1 MQRRLHWKGGM
12 LCDRVLCDCVMG
24 GKKWMRLHF
33 SSFLHCCSKPCSS
46 SCRCTWLPS
55 NIYGCFLWNI
65 VTFHL
70 TSGWCHLNDFLL
82 PVWSSTPW
90 TCTYA
95 LTFSTMC
102 PGQAEV
108 VSPRLAQGLRPL
120 SAFYFVHRPCAPHL
134 STCVL
139 VHQCYTCIICWRRE
153 VCPGLESAIYV
164 LFCPRTIVPF
174 VRTIVCK
181 CVSCPRKCAQLC
193 QLSASRM
200 CLLWT
205 WQVLQQKQKCGCFR
219 WWLFYMFE

>member
-1 MQRRLHWKGGM
+1 MQRRLHWKGGV

-120 SAFYFVHRPCAPHL
+120 SAFYFVHQQTMC
-134 STCVL
+134 T
-139 VHQCYTCIICWRRE
+139 T
-153 VCPGLESAIYV
+153 LESQYTGVRYMLKKGSVALRLAQGWKV
-164 LFCPRTIVPF
+164 LSMFFF
-174 VRTIVCK
+174 VHKFHTKCDICK
-181 CVSCPRKCAQLC
+181 SCALVSCTMYNVATVDLHMLDLC
-193 QLSASRM
+193 
-200 CLLWT
+200 
-205 WQVLQQKQKCGCFR
+205 
-219 WWLFYMFE
+219 

>member
-1 MQRRLHWKGGM
+1 MQRRLHWKSGV

-120 SAFYFVHRPCAPHL
+120 SAFYFVHQQTMCVHH
-134 STCVL
+134 TCVPIL
-139 VHQCYTCIICWRRE
+139 VCAIYAEEGKCGPQ
-153 VCPGLESAIYV
+153 VSPGMEGVIYV
-164 LFCPRTIVPF
+164 L
-174 VRTIVCK
+174 
-181 CVSCPRKCAQLC
+181 LC
-193 QLSASRM
+193 TQIPYQMWHL
-200 CLLWT
+200 
-205 WQVLQQKQKCGCFR
+205 
-219 WWLFYMFE
+219 